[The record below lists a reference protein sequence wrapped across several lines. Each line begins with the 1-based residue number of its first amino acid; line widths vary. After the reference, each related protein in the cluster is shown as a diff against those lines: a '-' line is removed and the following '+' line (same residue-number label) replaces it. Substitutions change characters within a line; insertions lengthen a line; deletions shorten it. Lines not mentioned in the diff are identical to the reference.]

1 MQTACGVDDDDI
13 RAAGLRRRQRV
24 EHDGAGVGTLAVLH
38 YLGAGALG
46 PDGELLCRSRA
57 EGVPRREQ
65 DLFARVCQRQ
75 RRGKPAVARA
85 YHHGVV
91 VQSCQIISPYLSFN
105 LWPYHEYIPA
115 PPKLE

>member
-1 MQTACGVDDDDI
+1 MPLLPGVPKSELVE
-13 RAAGLRRRQRV
+13 RGLKLEAPAHKAGGEAAGEV
-24 EHDGAGVGTLAVLH
+24 
-38 YLGAGALG
+38 
-46 PDGELLCRSRA
+46 
-57 EGVPRREQ
+57 VPLREQ